1 MPDMPDDTGA
11 EPLPYIANPKQLAQ
25 FLGTTEGAIAQDRY
39 LGRGIPY
46 TRIGKRIRY
55 LRADVLAYL
64 AANRVGGDAS

>member
-1 MPDMPDDTGA
+1 MPDMLDKTPS
-11 EPLPYIANPKQLAQ
+11 LPEISTPKQLS
-25 FLGTTEGAIAQDRY
+25 GYTGITEASLAQDRY

-64 AANRVGGDAS
+64 AANRVGGGAA